1 MRVPSRIGVILAFT
15 VLTVVAAPMP
25 RAIGRPSPKPGDS
38 QAPNHF
44 ECTPN
49 QLPTCGRSGDQGDA
63 PMPIRVMPGDF
74 SDLDAI
80 RVGGDY
86 YAISDAA
93 VCPGSDHSTF
103 HGSGELE
110 DHRSRGR
117 GSDCHRSQ
125 TQLRDIWTWT
135 HSNIPSSL
143 DGVIDSTPARR
154 TRLLR

>member
-1 MRVPSRIGVILAFT
+1 MHTQPTAHLRTIRGP
-15 VLTVVAAPMP
+15 
-25 RAIGRPSPKPGDS
+25 GRRTYANG
-38 QAPNHF
+38 
-44 ECTPN
+44 
-49 QLPTCGRSGDQGDA
+49 
-63 PMPIRVMPGDF
+63 VMPGDF